1 MTDDF
6 STYDFDF
13 DPYKIAPSLMD
24 VQAGDLSDPLDSW
37 LFDGDEYDTRVDE
50 KTKLNKLQV
59 AYLKQKAEADYNRAQ
74 AYWGDHYELMRKD
87 WDFYS
92 GKDQWTEEAKAA
104 RTGRPVLSFNILG
117 KFVKRI
123 VAETKK
129 NPPAVQLNARENGDV
144 MKADIGMGLVRYI
157 EDINGAK
164 YAYSHAL
171 ECAAVGGLGW
181 IKGGFDKRRRQVT
194 IKKVRDPFTY
204 YMDPSSEEIDGS
216 DAEFF
221 VSRYKKTRNRQK
233 VECYEYWWREW
244 NTDIDD
250 YSVFWAVLEGR
261 DVLDYGQF
269 PSNIIPIFP
278 VFGEDMNY
286 EGERCIKG
294 IIRDLQDAQRSY
306 NYLKSQEVEVIAL
319 TPKAPIIY
327 EEGTITDEAM
337 PSWRNCTKNPTQP
350 LEYRMTNKDGEAAK
364 KPPEFM
370 SMKADTEW
378 MRAAAVGSVN
388 DLKEITGIYDTA
400 LGSDTKELSGKAI
413 IAKQITADAGQFTFT
428 EHLQATIQQIGRW
441 LVQIIPYVYQ
451 QDRVIRIIGE
461 DGKMSSVDLDQPMGD
476 MVPPW
481 EQEPID
487 LDFND
492 MDISISS
499 GNSYATRREAG
510 VDAFQSIMQAIPNA
524 ATAIADLAVKNM
536 DIPYANE
543 AADRL
548 YQMLPPELKNADKA
562 PKGFVPAR
570 QLQEATE
577 MFEQAKQANMQIQS
591 QMQARIDA
599 LEAEL
604 KNNIQGSIAKARVDG
619 EYKLATEELKQQ
631 HQDGRDALKVQADV
645 EKTGAK
651 IQSELLKEVGQRARE
666 VVRNNPMQNIGNV
679 KGDMSKSTLEK
690 TENKNNDTLHR
701 TALEQIQRQQTD
713 MPTLTMKEATLNDDE
728 LSSQDML
735 INLK

>member
-1 MTDDF
+1 MENTEY
-6 STYDFDF
+6 SYQFDF
-13 DPYKIAPSLMD
+13 NPNQIARSLMD
-24 VQAGDLSDPLDSW
+24 VDVTDLKDPSDSW
-37 LFDGDEYDTRVDE
+37 LFDGDQYDMTVD
-50 KTKLNKLQV
+50 KRTGLNKIQV
-59 AYLKQKAEADYNRAQ
+59 TYLKQKVDADWNAAQ
-74 AYWGDHYELMRKD
+74 SYWSTHYDEMRKD

-92 GKDQWTEEAKAA
+92 GKDQWTEGAKNA
-104 RTGRPVLSFNILG
+104 RAGRPVLTFNVLG

-181 IKGGFDKRRRQVT
+181 IKGGFDKKKGQVT
-194 IKKVRDPFTY
+194 IRKVLDPFAF
-204 YMDPSSEEIDGS
+204 YMDPNSEEIDGS
-216 DAEFF
+216 DADFF
-221 VSRYKKTRNRQK
+221 VSHYRKTKNRERC
-233 VECYEYWWREW
+233 ECYEYWWREW
-244 NTDIDD
+244 NDDIKD
-250 YSVFWAVLEGR
+250 YNVYWAILEGR
-261 DVLDYGQF
+261 EVLDYGQF
-269 PSNIIPIFP
+269 PSHIIPIFP
-278 VFGEDMNY
+278 VFGENMYYD
-286 EGERCIKG
+286 GERCIKG

-319 TPKAPIIY
+319 TPKSPIVY
-327 EEGTITDEAM
+327 EEGTITKEAM
-337 PSWRNCTKNPTQP
+337 RDWENCTKNPTKP
-350 LEYRMTNKDGEAAK
+350 LPYRMTNSDGEPAK
-364 KPPEFM
+364 KQPEFM

-378 MRAAAVGSVN
+378 MRAAATGSVN

-400 LGSDTKELSGKAI
+400 LGSDSKELSGKAI

-441 LVQIIPYVYQ
+441 LVQIIPYVYRE
-451 QDRVIRIIGE
+451 DRVVRIVGE
-461 DGKMSSVDLDQPMGD
+461 DGKFSSVNLDEPYGD
-476 MVPPW
+476 NVPA
-481 EQEPID
+481 EYQTPID

-543 AADRL
+543 AAERL
-548 YQMLPPELKNADKA
+548 YNMLPPELKNAEKA
-562 PKGFVPAR
+562 PKGFVPAV
-570 QLQEATE
+570 QLQQA
-577 MFEQAKQANMQIQS
+577 MQAFDQAKQVNTQIQN

-604 KNNIQGSIAKARVDG
+604 KNNIQGSIAKARIDG

-651 IQSELLKEVGQRARE
+651 IQSELLREVGQRARD
-666 VVRNNPMQNIGNV
+666 VVKNNPVQNIDNV
-679 KGDMSKSTLEK
+679 KGATVKSTLEA
-690 TENKNNDTLHR
+690 TENKNYDTLHR
-701 TALEQIQRQQTD
+701 TALEQSQPRDTD
-713 MPTLTMKEATLNDDE
+713 MPTLTMKEATLNDDQ